1 MHSSLFSHGSRAES
15 LTKDEVIRAE
25 LELES
30 MAVAG
35 WRPSVR
41 QREHTEL
48 ASASSENTVLV
59 VVSRSQEVCASM
71 MLASLSYCLMTSL
84 RLTVS
89 LFSLSSAP
97 PILR

>member
-1 MHSSLFSHGSRAES
+1 MHSALFSHGSRAES

-35 WRPSVR
+35 WRPFVR

-59 VVSRSQEVCASM
+59 VVSRSQEVCLRHAQAS
-71 MLASLSYCLMTSL
+71 SYY
-84 RLTVS
+84 
-89 LFSLSSAP
+89 
-97 PILR
+97 IL